1 VNGSNLMQLRTNDQ
15 FLSEIGRWELRE
27 FQLSAA
33 TGQFDQVTVKE
44 TPDLSFNNTEAFATV
59 VNQNAKD
66 INLVVPGAPSKTL
79 PDTLNGQG
87 FVAGA
92 VFNDLIQWN
101 GPGIADPEA
110 RFHAS
115 LNTCNGCHGPET
127 NTGFL
132 MVFPRGPGFESPLS
146 GFLTGTTV
154 TDPFSGQTRTLND
167 LARRKADLTSVVC
180 APPLVPP
187 VALK

>member
-1 VNGSNLMQLRTNDQ
+1 
-15 FLSEIGRWELRE
+15 
-27 FQLSAA
+27 
-33 TGQFDQVTVKE
+33 
-44 TPDLSFNNTEAFATV
+44 
-59 VNQNAKD
+59 
-66 INLVVPGAPSKTL
+66 
-79 PDTLNGQG
+79 
-87 FVAGA
+87 VAEA

-132 MVFPRGPGFESPLS
+132 MLFPRSPGSESFLS

-154 TDPFSGQTRTLND
+154 LDPISGQTRTLND
-167 LARRKADLTSVVC
+167 LGRRKADLTAVVC
-180 APPLVPP
+180 APPPVPS